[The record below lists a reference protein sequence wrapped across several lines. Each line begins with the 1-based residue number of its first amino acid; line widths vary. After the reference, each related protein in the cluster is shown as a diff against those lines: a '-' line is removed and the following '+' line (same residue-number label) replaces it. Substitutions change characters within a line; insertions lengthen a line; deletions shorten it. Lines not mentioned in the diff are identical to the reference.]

1 MPESEQP
8 CAGRLWTRDFIVGTL
23 VNFVLMV
30 NYYML
35 MVVMTTYAM
44 DAYAAPAS
52 LAAFCASIFIIGTL
66 VARFASGAIV
76 ERFGRKRILV
86 TGACFEILF
95 SCLYLSGAALPVLFA
110 IRLLHGIAY
119 GMCSTAITTVV
130 TSLVPHERKGEGVGY
145 YMLSVT
151 LGSAVGPSIGI
162 FVSTSFDFRL
172 LFVLA
177 AATAAAALLGALT
190 LRVPKEGA
198 QGAGAAAAGA
208 AAAAAGAKPGAQSA
222 GADETRGAA
231 AIASRVLEL
240 PVLPISLVCG
250 LVFFGYSSLL
260 TFLTPYAASL
270 GLVQAASFF
279 FVVYA
284 LIMFV
289 TRPFTGRTFDR
300 RGPRCVMVPAF
311 LSFALGM
318 VVLGLA
324 HAGWM
329 ILLAALFLGFGV
341 GTVQSS
347 GLAMAVRATP
357 DARLSL
363 ANSTFYICLDIG
375 VGIGPVILGMLAP
388 AVGYESLFLIMAA
401 VAMVALGLFFLVERR
416 KA

>member
-1 MPESEQP
+1 MSESEQP
-8 CAGRLWTRDFIVGTL
+8 GAARLWTRDFIVGTL

-66 VARFASGAIV
+66 VARFASGPIV
-76 ERFGRKRILV
+76 ERLGRKRVLIA
-86 TGACFEILF
+86 GACFEILF

-110 IRLLHGIAY
+110 IRLLHGVAY

-130 TSLVPHERKGEGVGY
+130 TSMVPRERKGEGVGY

-162 FVSTSFDFRL
+162 FVSTSYDFRL
-172 LFVLA
+172 LFALA

-198 QGAGAAAAGA
+198 K
-208 AAAAAGAKPGAQSA
+208 GAKGAEPAASDARSGARSA
-222 GADETRGAA
+222 GAGGGRGATA
-231 AIASRVLEL
+231 LASRVLEL

-300 RGPRCVMVPAF
+300 RGARCVMVPAF

-363 ANSTFYICLDIG
+363 ANSTFYICLDVG
-375 VGIGPVILGMLAP
+375 VGVGPVILGMLAP

-401 VAMVALGLFFLVERR
+401 VALVALGLFFLVER
-416 KA
+416 KGA

>member
-1 MPESEQP
+1 MAEEQRQRAP
-8 CAGRLWTRDFIVGTL
+8 RLWTRDFIVGTL

-52 LAAFCASIFIIGTL
+52 IAAFCASIFVIGTL
-66 VARFASGAIV
+66 VARFASGATI
-76 ERFGRKRILV
+76 ERIGRKRVLV
-86 TGACFEILF
+86 AGACLEILF

-119 GMCSTAITTVV
+119 GMCSTAIATVV

-172 LFVLA
+172 LFALA
-177 AATAAAALLGALT
+177 AATAAAALLGTLT
-190 LRVPKEGA
+190 LRVPREDASREAAAKGAPRASANEGA
-198 QGAGAAAAGA
+198 AGGAGA
-208 AAAAAGAKPGAQSA
+208 S
-222 GADETRGAA
+222 RGAA
-231 AIASRVLEL
+231 ALASRVLEL

-270 GLVQAASFF
+270 GLTQAASFF
-279 FVVYA
+279 FVAYA
-284 LIMFV
+284 LIMFA
-289 TRPFTGRTFDR
+289 TRPFTGRAFDR
-300 RGPRCVMVPAF
+300 RGARVVMVPAF
-311 LSFALGM
+311 LSFSLGM
-318 VVLGLA
+318 VVLGCA

-329 ILLAALFLGFGV
+329 ILAAALLLGFGV

-363 ANSTFYICLDIG
+363 ANSTFYICLDVG

-401 VAMVALGLFFLVERR
+401 VALVALGLFFLVERK